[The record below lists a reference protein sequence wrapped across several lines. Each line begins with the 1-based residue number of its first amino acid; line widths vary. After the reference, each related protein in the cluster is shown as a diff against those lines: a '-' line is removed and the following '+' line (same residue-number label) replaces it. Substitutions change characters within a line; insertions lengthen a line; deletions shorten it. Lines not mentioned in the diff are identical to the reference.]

1 MEEQLVMRINEILE
15 SNKIDD
21 RDKKHIAD
29 LLSSYKCFRHQLLS
43 AYDNGFVN
51 KAKIKDLLKRYKK
64 QKENACDIADHD
76 SFMFA
81 CGGIF
86 ALEQLLKR
94 EVYDV
99 TDHQSI

>member
-1 MEEQLVMRINEILE
+1 MEEQLVMRINKILE

-29 LLSSYKCFRHQLLS
+29 LLSSYKCFRRQLLS

-51 KAKIKDLLKRYKK
+51 KDKIRDLLKRYNK
-64 QKENACDIADHD
+64 QKENANDDYG

>member
-1 MEEQLVMRINEILE
+1 MIEI
-15 SNKIDD
+15 
-21 RDKKHIAD
+21 KKHIAD
-29 LLSSYKCFRHQLLS
+29 LLSSYKCFRRQLLS

-51 KAKIKDLLKRYKK
+51 KDKIRDLLKRYNK
-64 QKENACDIADHD
+64 QKENANDDYG

>member
-1 MEEQLVMRINEILE
+1 MEEPLVMRIDEILKNE
-15 SNKIDD
+15 KLTK
-21 RDKKHIAD
+21 REKKHISD
-29 LLSSYKCFRHQLLS
+29 LLTSYKCFRSQLLS

-51 KAKIKDLLKRYKK
+51 KAKIKDLLKRYNK
-64 QKENACDIADHD
+64 QKENANDDYG

-86 ALEQLLKR
+86 ALEQLLKK

-99 TDHQSI
+99 TNHQSI